1 MYKHNDKCFSAL
13 VSIRNTKT
21 NEKANILL
29 PSGNDDL
36 KKVLHKVGIEEGP
49 SCSSGYEL
57 SILRTHS
64 LPDLGI
70 STSYSDFLTLADLNF
85 LVELVSKSGEEE
97 IKCLAAA
104 ISSEGGFS
112 EISDFKNLVY
122 KTISGIIEFY
132 PGLSK
137 KDLEAKLDCK
147 VSDDFKETEWG
158 VILIQ

>member
-21 NEKANILL
+21 NESTNILL

-36 KKVLHKVGIEEGP
+36 KEALNRIGIEGGP

-57 SILRTHS
+57 AILRAHS
-64 LPDLGI
+64 CPELNMV
-70 STSYSDFLTLADLNF
+70 TNYSDFLSLAELNF
-85 LVELVSKSGEEE
+85 LIDLVSKSGDEE
-97 IKCLAAA
+97 IKCLAA
-104 ISSEGGFS
+104 SLSVDGDFS
-112 EISDFKNLVY
+112 EIADFRNLVY

-132 PGLSK
+132 PGFSK
-137 KDLEAKLDCK
+137 KDLEKKLDCK
-147 VSDDFKETEWG
+147 LSDDFKETEWG